1 MRYTP
6 RRDNGETG
14 RTRACRRAEVVVQ
27 THPVLTSVVVRGEAV
42 EGSRLT
48 CEYDYMGGV
57 EGETELQVSVCRS
70 SSKHGAHVPCL
81 IVRERAALG

>member
-57 EGETELQVSVCRS
+57 EGETELQVSV
-70 SSKHGAHVPCL
+70 
-81 IVRERAALG
+81 